1 MQRILFVG
9 FLLLSLMVCLT
20 SAGCLGGMDDVKAG
34 IAAATGG
41 NYDEAIR
48 LYTKA
53 IASGKLSGE
62 NLSKVYDNR
71 GDAWVKKGDDDK
83 AIADYTKALEIEPN
97 QRNAVSYHSHGM
109 SWFAKGD
116 DDKAIAYFTTVI
128 EMGPKQTETYYG
140 DIRAKAYYSRGS
152 VWYHKVN
159 YDKAI
164 ADYTKA
170 IEINPQYDDAYYSR
184 GIAWGRKG
192 DYDKAIADYTKDI
205 ELDPQGAA
213 AYVNR
218 GIAWDGKGDYDKAA
232 ADYTKAAE
240 IATEEHQIAIAIA
253 GPNYDK
259 LNFRIRVVR
268 IVGKYAKAFLI
279 GESHVSENEFA
290 YLEKRGNDWIVLDQG
305 TAVDA
310 RNLNIPKE
318 IWDKF

>member
-1 MQRILFVG
+1 
-9 FLLLSLMVCLT
+9 
-20 SAGCLGGMDDVKAG
+20 MDDVKAG

-184 GIAWGRKG
+184 GIAW
-192 DYDKAIADYTKDI
+192 
-205 ELDPQGAA
+205 
-213 AYVNR
+213 
-218 GIAWDGKGDYDKAA
+218 DGKGDYDKAA